1 MKDFILELLADSA
14 ADGWTVRDEVSE
26 GWEFY
31 FIRHKLDQNRIRH
44 TEHITLTVYKKSDD
58 GKYFGRASAKL
69 APTADREETKALIE
83 SLVSEA
89 ALVKNPYYE
98 LTQPAD
104 IMSKELTSSV
114 DAEKNMPALTV
125 DAKEEECDIS
135 RIAGDFICIMK
146 DLPETDGEDINSY
159 EIFVDRINCRYVSS
173 TGIDISY
180 TYPVSQVE
188 VIVNARKDEH
198 EIELYRMFK
207 SGTCDSNGLKEE
219 IIKAMQY
226 GKDKLRAKKTPSL
239 GTCDV
244 VLSTDAALEIYE
256 YFTARMSCDMK
267 YMGISDWEI
276 GREVAEGIVG
286 DKVTVEARQWL
297 PNSSAN
303 AAYDAEGAP
312 RRDMMIIK
320 DGIAENRYGSRQFSQ
335 YLGLADSFIPG
346 NFAVSGGTKTAAE
359 IRTGRY
365 LEIVEFSD
373 FQVSTL
379 NGDVFGE
386 IRLGYLHDGDQT
398 TAVEGG
404 SVSGTMLDCAKDIQM
419 SAELKQYNNML
430 IPEVTRL
437 KGVNITGAE

>member
-31 FIRHKLDQNRIRH
+31 FIRHNLDQNRIRH

-58 GKYFGRASAKL
+58 GKYLGRASAKL
-69 APTADREETKALIE
+69 APTADRAETKALID
-83 SLVSEA
+83 SLTHEA
-89 ALVKNPYYE
+89 ALVKNPVYE
-98 LTQPAD
+98 LMTPAPAVMKAD
-104 IMSKELTSSV
+104 EAEV
-114 DAEKNMPALTV
+114 DV
-125 DAKEEECDIS
+125 S
-135 RIAGDFICIMK
+135 RIAEDFICTMK

-159 EIFVDRINCRYVSS
+159 EIFVDKITCRYVSS

-180 TYPVSQVE
+180 TYPVSQIE

-207 SGTCDSNGLKEE
+207 SGTCDSEGLKEE
-219 IIKAMQY
+219 ISKAMQY

-239 GTCDV
+239 GSCDI
-244 VLSTDAALEIYE
+244 VLSTDAALEVYE

-276 GREVAEGIVG
+276 GREVAEGAVG
-286 DKVTVEARQWL
+286 DKVTVEARRFL

-303 AAYDAEGAP
+303 APYDAEGAP

-335 YLGLADSFIPG
+335 YLGLEDSFIPG
-346 NFAVSGGTKTAAE
+346 NFAVSGGTSKAEE

-373 FQVSTL
+373 FQVSAL
-379 NGDVFGE
+379 NGDIFGE
-386 IRLGYLHDGDQT
+386 IRLGYLHDGGQV

-404 SVSGTMLDCAKDIQM
+404 AVSGTMLDFAKDLQM
-419 SAELKQYNNML
+419 STEQKQYNNML

-437 KGVNITGAE
+437 KGVSITGAE

>member
-31 FIRHKLDQNRIRH
+31 FIRHNLDQNRIRH

-58 GKYFGRASAKL
+58 GKYLGRASAKL
-69 APTADREETKALIE
+69 APTADRAETKALID
-83 SLVSEA
+83 SLTHEA
-89 ALVKNPYYE
+89 ALVKNPVYE
-98 LTQPAD
+98 LMTPAPAVMKAD
-104 IMSKELTSSV
+104 EAEV
-114 DAEKNMPALTV
+114 DV
-125 DAKEEECDIS
+125 S
-135 RIAGDFICIMK
+135 RIAEDFICTMK

-159 EIFVDRINCRYVSS
+159 EIFVDKITCRYVSS

-180 TYPVSQVE
+180 TYPVSQIE

-207 SGTCDSNGLKEE
+207 SGTCDSEGLKEE
-219 IIKAMQY
+219 ISKAMQY

-239 GTCDV
+239 GSCDI
-244 VLSTDAALEIYE
+244 VLSTDAALEVYE

-276 GREVAEGIVG
+276 GREVAEGAVG
-286 DKVTVEARQWL
+286 DKVTVEARRFL

-303 AAYDAEGAP
+303 APYDAEGDP

-335 YLGLADSFIPG
+335 YLGLFDSFIPG
-346 NFAVSGGTKTAAE
+346 NFAVSGGTSKAEE

-373 FQVSTL
+373 FQVSAL
-379 NGDVFGE
+379 NGDIFGE
-386 IRLGYLHDGDQT
+386 IRLGYLHDGGQV

-404 SVSGTMLDCAKDIQM
+404 AVSGTMLDFAKDLHM
-419 SAELKQYNNML
+419 STEQKQYNNML

-437 KGVNITGAE
+437 KGVSITGAE

>member
-31 FIRHKLDQNRIRH
+31 FIRHNLDQNRIRH

-58 GKYFGRASAKL
+58 GKYLGRASAKL
-69 APTADREETKALIE
+69 APTADREETKALIN
-83 SLVSEA
+83 SLVHEA
-89 ALVKNPYYE
+89 ALVKNPVYE
-98 LTQPAD
+98 LMTPAPAVMKAD
-104 IMSKELTSSV
+104 EAEV
-114 DAEKNMPALTV
+114 DV
-125 DAKEEECDIS
+125 S
-135 RIAGDFICIMK
+135 RIAEDFICTMK

-159 EIFVDRINCRYVSS
+159 EIFVDKITCRYVSS

-180 TYPVSQVE
+180 TYPVSQIE

-207 SGTCDSNGLKEE
+207 SGTCDSEGLNEE
-219 IIKAMQY
+219 ISKAMQY

-239 GTCDV
+239 GTCDI
-244 VLSTDAALEIYE
+244 VLSTDAALEVYE

-276 GREVAEGIVG
+276 GREVAEGAVG
-286 DKVTVEARQWL
+286 DKVTVEARRFL

-303 AAYDAEGAP
+303 APYDAEGAP

-335 YLGLADSFIPG
+335 YLGLEDSFIPG
-346 NFAVSGGTKTAAE
+346 NFAVSGGTSKAEE

-373 FQVSTL
+373 FQVSAL
-379 NGDVFGE
+379 NGDIFGE
-386 IRLGYLHDGDQT
+386 IRLGYLHDGGQV

-404 SVSGTMLDCAKDIQM
+404 AVSGTMLDFAKDLQM
-419 SAELKQYNNML
+419 STEQKQYNNML

-437 KGVNITGAE
+437 KGVSITGAE

>member
-31 FIRHKLDQNRIRH
+31 FIRHNLDQNRIRH

-58 GKYFGRASAKL
+58 GKYLGRASAKL
-69 APTADREETKALIE
+69 APTVDRAETKALID
-83 SLVSEA
+83 LLTHEA
-89 ALVKNPYYE
+89 ALVKNPVYE
-98 LTQPAD
+98 LMTPAPAVMKAD
-104 IMSKELTSSV
+104 EAEV
-114 DAEKNMPALTV
+114 DV
-125 DAKEEECDIS
+125 S
-135 RIAGDFICIMK
+135 RIAEDFICTMK
-146 DLPETDGEDINSY
+146 DLHETDGEDINSY
-159 EIFVDRINCRYVSS
+159 EIFVDKITCRYVSS

-180 TYPVSQVE
+180 TYPVSQIE

-207 SGTCDSNGLKEE
+207 SGTCDSEGLKEE
-219 IIKAMQY
+219 ISKAMQY

-239 GTCDV
+239 GTCDI
-244 VLSTDAALEIYE
+244 VLSTDAALEVYE

-276 GREVAEGIVG
+276 GREVAEGTVG
-286 DKVTVEARQWL
+286 DKVTVEARRFL

-303 AAYDAEGAP
+303 APYDAEGAP

-335 YLGLADSFIPG
+335 YLGLEDSFIPG
-346 NFAVSGGTKTAAE
+346 NFAVSGGTSKAE
-359 IRTGRY
+359 VIRTGRY

-373 FQVSTL
+373 FQVSAL
-379 NGDVFGE
+379 NGDIFGE
-386 IRLGYLHDGDQT
+386 IRLGYLHDGGQV

-404 SVSGTMLDCAKDIQM
+404 AVSGTMLDFAKDLQM
-419 SAELKQYNNML
+419 STEQKQYNNML

-437 KGVNITGAE
+437 KGVSITGAE

>member
-31 FIRHKLDQNRIRH
+31 FIRHDLDQNRIRH
-44 TEHITLTVYKKSDD
+44 TEHITLTVYKKSED
-58 GKYFGRASAKL
+58 GRYLGRASAKL
-69 APTADREETKALIE
+69 APTADRAETKALID
-83 SLVSEA
+83 SLTHEA
-89 ALVKNPYYE
+89 ALVKNPVYE
-98 LTQPAD
+98 LMTPAPAVMKAD
-104 IMSKELTSSV
+104 EAEV
-114 DAEKNMPALTV
+114 DV
-125 DAKEEECDIS
+125 S
-135 RIAGDFICIMK
+135 RIAEDFICTMK

-159 EIFVDRINCRYVSS
+159 EIFVDKITCRYVSS

-180 TYPVSQVE
+180 TYPVSQIE

-207 SGTCDSNGLKEE
+207 SGTCDSEGLKEE
-219 IIKAMQY
+219 ISKAMQY

-239 GTCDV
+239 GTCDI
-244 VLSTDAALEIYE
+244 VLSTDAALEVYE

-276 GREVAEGIVG
+276 GREVAEGAVG
-286 DKVTVEARQWL
+286 DKVTVEARRFL

-303 AAYDAEGAP
+303 APYDAEGAR

-335 YLGLADSFIPG
+335 YLGLFDSFIPG
-346 NFAVSGGTKTAAE
+346 NFAVSGGTCKAEE

-373 FQVSTL
+373 FQVSAL
-379 NGDVFGE
+379 NGDIFGE
-386 IRLGYLHDGDQT
+386 IRLGYLHDGSQV

-404 SVSGTMLDCAKDIQM
+404 AVSGTMLDFAKDLQM
-419 SAELKQYNNML
+419 SSEQKQYNNML

-437 KGVNITGAE
+437 KGVSITGAE

>member
-14 ADGWTVRDEVSE
+14 ADGWTVRDEVCE

-31 FIRHKLDQNRIRH
+31 FIRHDLDQNRIRH
-44 TEHITLTVYKKSDD
+44 TEHITLTVYKKSED
-58 GKYFGRASAKL
+58 GRYLGRASAKL
-69 APTADREETKALIE
+69 APTADRVETKALID
-83 SLVSEA
+83 SLAHEA
-89 ALVKNPYYE
+89 ALVKNPVYE
-98 LTQPAD
+98 LMT
-104 IMSKELTSSV
+104 
-114 DAEKNMPALTV
+114 PALAVMKADEAEV
-125 DAKEEECDIS
+125 DVS
-135 RIAGDFICIMK
+135 RIAEDFICTMK

-159 EIFVDRINCRYVSS
+159 EIFVDKITCRYVSS

-180 TYPVSQVE
+180 TYPVSQIE

-207 SGTCDSNGLKEE
+207 SGTCDSEGLKEE
-219 IIKAMQY
+219 ISKAMQY

-239 GTCDV
+239 GTCDI
-244 VLSTDAALEIYE
+244 VLSTDAALEVYE

-276 GREVAEGIVG
+276 GREVAEGAVG
-286 DKVTVEARQWL
+286 DKVTVEARRFL

-303 AAYDAEGAP
+303 APYDAEGAP

-335 YLGLADSFIPG
+335 YLGLFDSFIPG
-346 NFAVSGGTKTAAE
+346 NFAVSGGTSKAEE

-373 FQVSTL
+373 FQVSAL
-379 NGDVFGE
+379 NGDIFGE
-386 IRLGYLHDGDQT
+386 IRLGYLHDGGQV

-404 SVSGTMLDCAKDIQM
+404 AVSGTMLDFAKDLHM
-419 SAELKQYNNML
+419 STEQKQYNNML

-437 KGVNITGAE
+437 KGVSITGAE

>member
-1 MKDFILELLADSA
+1 M
-14 ADGWTVRDEVSE
+14 
-26 GWEFY
+26 
-31 FIRHKLDQNRIRH
+31 
-44 TEHITLTVYKKSDD
+44 
-58 GKYFGRASAKL
+58 
-69 APTADREETKALIE
+69 
-83 SLVSEA
+83 
-89 ALVKNPYYE
+89 KNPVYE
-98 LTQPAD
+98 LMTPAPVVMKAD
-104 IMSKELTSSV
+104 EAEV
-114 DAEKNMPALTV
+114 DV
-125 DAKEEECDIS
+125 S
-135 RIAGDFICIMK
+135 RIAEDFICTMK

-159 EIFVDRINCRYVSS
+159 EIFVDKITCRYVSS

-180 TYPVSQVE
+180 TYPVSQIE

-207 SGTCDSNGLKEE
+207 SGTCDSEGLNEE
-219 IIKAMQY
+219 ISKAMQY

-239 GTCDV
+239 GSCDI
-244 VLSTDAALEIYE
+244 VLSTDAALEVYE

-276 GREVAEGIVG
+276 GREVAEGAVG
-286 DKVTVEARQWL
+286 DKVTVEARRFL

-303 AAYDAEGAP
+303 APYDAEGAP

-335 YLGLADSFIPG
+335 YLGLEDSFIPG
-346 NFAVSGGTKTAAE
+346 NFAVSGGTSKAEE

-373 FQVSTL
+373 FQVSAL
-379 NGDVFGE
+379 NGDIFGE
-386 IRLGYLHDGDQT
+386 IRLGYLHDGGQV

-404 SVSGTMLDCAKDIQM
+404 AVSGTMLDFAKDLHM
-419 SAELKQYNNML
+419 STEQKQYNNML

-437 KGVNITGAE
+437 KGVSITGAE

>member
-31 FIRHKLDQNRIRH
+31 FIRHNLDQNRIRH

-58 GKYFGRASAKL
+58 GKFLGRASAKL
-69 APTADREETKALIE
+69 APTADRAETKALID
-83 SLVSEA
+83 SLTHEA
-89 ALVKNPYYE
+89 ALVKNPVYE
-98 LTQPAD
+98 LMTPAPAVMKAD
-104 IMSKELTSSV
+104 EAEVDVSKI
-114 DAEKNMPALTV
+114 AEN
-125 DAKEEECDIS
+125 
-135 RIAGDFICIMK
+135 FICTMK
-146 DLPETDGEDINSY
+146 DLHETDGEDINSY
-159 EIFVDRINCRYVSS
+159 EIFVDKITCRYVSS

-180 TYPVSQVE
+180 TYPVSQIE

-207 SGTCDSNGLKEE
+207 SGTCDSEGLNEE
-219 IIKAMQY
+219 ISKAMQY

-239 GTCDV
+239 GTCDI
-244 VLSTDAALEIYE
+244 VLSTDAALEVYE

-276 GREVAEGIVG
+276 GREVAEGAVG
-286 DKVTVEARQWL
+286 DKVTVEARRFL

-303 AAYDAEGAP
+303 APYDAEGAP
-312 RRDMMIIK
+312 CRDMMIIK

-335 YLGLADSFIPG
+335 YLGLFDSFIPG
-346 NFAVSGGTKTAAE
+346 NFAVSGGTSKAEE

-373 FQVSTL
+373 FQVSAL
-379 NGDVFGE
+379 NGDIFGE
-386 IRLGYLHDGDQT
+386 IRLGYLHDGSQV

-404 SVSGTMLDCAKDIQM
+404 AVSGTMLDFAKDLQM
-419 SAELKQYNNML
+419 STEQKQYNNML

-437 KGVNITGAE
+437 KGVSITGAE

>member
-31 FIRHKLDQNRIRH
+31 FIRHNLDQNRIRH

-58 GKYFGRASAKL
+58 GKYLGRASAKL
-69 APTADREETKALIE
+69 APTADRAETKALID
-83 SLVSEA
+83 SLTHEA
-89 ALVKNPYYE
+89 ALVKNPVYE
-98 LTQPAD
+98 LMTPTLAVMKAD
-104 IMSKELTSSV
+104 EAEV
-114 DAEKNMPALTV
+114 DIA
-125 DAKEEECDIS
+125 
-135 RIAGDFICIMK
+135 RIAEDFICTMK

-159 EIFVDRINCRYVSS
+159 EIFVDKITCRYVSS

-180 TYPVSQVE
+180 TYPVSQIE

-207 SGTCDSNGLKEE
+207 SGTCDSEGLNEE
-219 IIKAMQY
+219 ISKAMQY

-239 GTCDV
+239 GTCDI
-244 VLSTDAALEIYE
+244 VLSTDAALEVYD

-276 GREVAEGIVG
+276 GREVAEGAVG
-286 DKVTVEARQWL
+286 DKVTVEARRFL

-303 AAYDAEGAP
+303 APYDVEGAP

-335 YLGLADSFIPG
+335 YLGLEDSFIPG
-346 NFAVSGGTKTAAE
+346 NFAVSGGTSKAEE

-373 FQVSTL
+373 FQVSAL
-379 NGDVFGE
+379 NGDIFGE
-386 IRLGYLHDGDQT
+386 IRLGYLHDGGQV

-404 SVSGTMLDCAKDIQM
+404 AVSGTMLDFAKDLQM
-419 SAELKQYNNML
+419 SSEQKQYNNML

-437 KGVNITGAE
+437 KGVSITGAE

>member
-26 GWEFY
+26 GWEFC
-31 FIRHKLDQNRIRH
+31 FIRHNLDQNRIRH

-58 GKYFGRASAKL
+58 GKYLGRASAKL
-69 APTADREETKALIE
+69 APTADRAETKALID
-83 SLVSEA
+83 SLTHEA
-89 ALVKNPYYE
+89 ALVKNPVYE
-98 LTQPAD
+98 LMTPAPAVMNAD
-104 IMSKELTSSV
+104 EAEV
-114 DAEKNMPALTV
+114 DV
-125 DAKEEECDIS
+125 S
-135 RIAGDFICIMK
+135 RIAEDFICTMK

-159 EIFVDRINCRYVSS
+159 EIFVDKITCRYVSS

-180 TYPVSQVE
+180 TYPVSQIE

-207 SGTCDSNGLKEE
+207 SGTCDSEGLKEE
-219 IIKAMQY
+219 ISKAMQY

-239 GTCDV
+239 GTCDI
-244 VLSTDAALEIYE
+244 VLSTDAALEVYE

-276 GREVAEGIVG
+276 GREVAEGAVG
-286 DKVTVEARQWL
+286 DKVTVEARRFL

-303 AAYDAEGAP
+303 APYDAEGAP

-335 YLGLADSFIPG
+335 YLGLFDSFIPG
-346 NFAVSGGTKTAAE
+346 NFAVSGGTSKAEE

-373 FQVSTL
+373 FQVSAL
-379 NGDVFGE
+379 NGDIFGE
-386 IRLGYLHDGDQT
+386 IRLGYLHDGGQV

-404 SVSGTMLDCAKDIQM
+404 AVSGTMLDFAKNLQM
-419 SAELKQYNNML
+419 STEQKQYNNML

-437 KGVNITGAE
+437 KGVSITGAE

>member
-1 MKDFILELLADSA
+1 MMKDFILELLADSA

-31 FIRHKLDQNRIRH
+31 FIRHNLDQNRIRH
-44 TEHITLTVYKKSDD
+44 TEHIMLTVYKKSDD
-58 GKYFGRASAKL
+58 GKYLGRASAKL
-69 APTADREETKALIE
+69 APTADRAETKALID
-83 SLVSEA
+83 SLTHEA
-89 ALVKNPYYE
+89 ALVKNPVYE
-98 LTQPAD
+98 LMTPAPAVMKAD
-104 IMSKELTSSV
+104 EAEV
-114 DAEKNMPALTV
+114 DV
-125 DAKEEECDIS
+125 S
-135 RIAGDFICIMK
+135 RIAEDFICTMK
-146 DLPETDGEDINSY
+146 DLHETDGEDINSY
-159 EIFVDRINCRYVSS
+159 EIFVDKITCRYVSS

-180 TYPVSQVE
+180 TYPVSQIE

-207 SGTCDSNGLKEE
+207 SGTCDSEGLKEE
-219 IIKAMQY
+219 ISKAMQY

-239 GTCDV
+239 GTCDI
-244 VLSTDAALEIYE
+244 VLSTDAALEVYE

-276 GREVAEGIVG
+276 GREVAEGAVG
-286 DKVTVEARQWL
+286 DKVTVEARRFL

-303 AAYDAEGAP
+303 APYDAEGAP

-335 YLGLADSFIPG
+335 YLGLEDSFIPG
-346 NFAVSGGTKTAAE
+346 NFAVSGGTSKAEE

-373 FQVSTL
+373 FQVSAL
-379 NGDVFGE
+379 NGDIFGE
-386 IRLGYLHDGDQT
+386 IRLGYLHDGGQV

-404 SVSGTMLDCAKDIQM
+404 AVSGTMLDFAKDLQM
-419 SAELKQYNNML
+419 STEQKQYNNML

-437 KGVNITGAE
+437 KGVSITGAE

>member
-1 MKDFILELLADSA
+1 MMKDFILELLADSA

-31 FIRHKLDQNRIRH
+31 FIRHNLDQNRIRH

-58 GKYFGRASAKL
+58 GKYLGRASAKL
-69 APTADREETKALIE
+69 APTADRAETKALID
-83 SLVSEA
+83 SLTHEA
-89 ALVKNPYYE
+89 ALVKNPVYE
-98 LTQPAD
+98 LMTPAPAVMKAD
-104 IMSKELTSSV
+104 EAEV
-114 DAEKNMPALTV
+114 DV
-125 DAKEEECDIS
+125 S
-135 RIAGDFICIMK
+135 RIAEDFICTMK
-146 DLPETDGEDINSY
+146 DLHETDGEDINSY
-159 EIFVDRINCRYVSS
+159 EIFVDKITCRYVSS

-180 TYPVSQVE
+180 TYPVSQIE

-207 SGTCDSNGLKEE
+207 SGTCDSEGLKEE
-219 IIKAMQY
+219 ISKAMQY

-239 GTCDV
+239 GSCDI
-244 VLSTDAALEIYE
+244 VLSTDAALEVYE

-276 GREVAEGIVG
+276 GREVAEGAVG
-286 DKVTVEARQWL
+286 DKVTVEARRFL

-303 AAYDAEGAP
+303 APYDAEGAP

-335 YLGLADSFIPG
+335 YLGLEDSFIPG
-346 NFAVSGGTKTAAE
+346 NFAVSGGTSKAEE

-373 FQVSTL
+373 FQVSAL
-379 NGDVFGE
+379 NGDIFGE
-386 IRLGYLHDGDQT
+386 IRLGYLHDGGQV

-404 SVSGTMLDCAKDIQM
+404 AVSGTMLDFAKDLQM
-419 SAELKQYNNML
+419 STEQKQYNNML

-437 KGVNITGAE
+437 KGVSITGAE

>member
-31 FIRHKLDQNRIRH
+31 FIRHNLDQNRIRH

-58 GKYFGRASAKL
+58 GKYLGRASAKL
-69 APTADREETKALIE
+69 APTADRAETKALID
-83 SLVSEA
+83 SLTHEA
-89 ALVKNPYYE
+89 ALVKNPVYE
-98 LTQPAD
+98 LMT
-104 IMSKELTSSV
+104 
-114 DAEKNMPALTV
+114 PALAVMKADEAEV
-125 DAKEEECDIS
+125 DVS
-135 RIAGDFICIMK
+135 RIAEDFICTMK

-159 EIFVDRINCRYVSS
+159 EIFVDKITCRYVSS

-180 TYPVSQVE
+180 TYPVSQIE

-207 SGTCDSNGLKEE
+207 SGTCDSEGLKEE
-219 IIKAMQY
+219 ISKAMQY

-239 GTCDV
+239 GTCDI
-244 VLSTDAALEIYE
+244 VLSTDAALEVYE

-276 GREVAEGIVG
+276 GREVAEGAVG
-286 DKVTVEARQWL
+286 DKVTVEARRFL

-303 AAYDAEGAP
+303 APYDAEGAP

-335 YLGLADSFIPG
+335 YLGLEDSFIPG
-346 NFAVSGGTKTAAE
+346 NFAVSGGTSKAEE

-373 FQVSTL
+373 FQVSAL
-379 NGDVFGE
+379 NGDIFGE
-386 IRLGYLHDGDQT
+386 IRLGYLHDGGQV

-404 SVSGTMLDCAKDIQM
+404 AVSGTMLDFAKDLHM
-419 SAELKQYNNML
+419 STEQKQYNNML

-437 KGVNITGAE
+437 KGVSITGAE

>member
-31 FIRHKLDQNRIRH
+31 FIRHNLDQNRIRH

-58 GKYFGRASAKL
+58 GKYLGRASAKL
-69 APTADREETKALIE
+69 APTADRAQTKALID
-83 SLVSEA
+83 SLTHEA
-89 ALVKNPYYE
+89 ALVKNPVYE
-98 LTQPAD
+98 LMT
-104 IMSKELTSSV
+104 
-114 DAEKNMPALTV
+114 PALAVMKADEAEV
-125 DAKEEECDIS
+125 DVS
-135 RIAGDFICIMK
+135 RIAEDFICTMK

-159 EIFVDRINCRYVSS
+159 EIFVDKITCRYVSS

-180 TYPVSQVE
+180 TYPVSQIE

-207 SGTCDSNGLKEE
+207 SGTCDSEGLKEE
-219 IIKAMQY
+219 ISKAMQY

-239 GTCDV
+239 GTCDI
-244 VLSTDAALEIYE
+244 VLSTDAALEVYE

-276 GREVAEGIVG
+276 GREVAEGAVG
-286 DKVTVEARQWL
+286 DKVTVEARRFL

-303 AAYDAEGAP
+303 APYDAEGAP

-335 YLGLADSFIPG
+335 YLGLEDSFIPG
-346 NFAVSGGTKTAAE
+346 NFAVSGGTSKAEE

-373 FQVSTL
+373 FQVSAL
-379 NGDVFGE
+379 NGDIFGE
-386 IRLGYLHDGDQT
+386 IRLGYLHDGGQV

-404 SVSGTMLDCAKDIQM
+404 AVSGTMLDFAKDLHM
-419 SAELKQYNNML
+419 STEQKQYNNML

-437 KGVNITGAE
+437 KGVSITGAE

>member
-31 FIRHKLDQNRIRH
+31 FIRHDLDQNRIRH
-44 TEHITLTVYKKSDD
+44 TEHITLTVYKKSED
-58 GKYFGRASAKL
+58 GRYLGRASAKL
-69 APTADREETKALIE
+69 APTADRAETKALID
-83 SLVSEA
+83 SLTHEA
-89 ALVKNPYYE
+89 ALVKNPVYE
-98 LTQPAD
+98 LMT
-104 IMSKELTSSV
+104 
-114 DAEKNMPALTV
+114 PALAVMKADEAEV
-125 DAKEEECDIS
+125 DVS
-135 RIAGDFICIMK
+135 RIAEDFICTMK

-159 EIFVDRINCRYVSS
+159 EIFVDKITCRYVSS

-180 TYPVSQVE
+180 TYPVSQIE

-207 SGTCDSNGLKEE
+207 SGTCDSEGLKEE
-219 IIKAMQY
+219 ISKAMQY

-239 GTCDV
+239 GSCDI
-244 VLSTDAALEIYE
+244 VLSTDAALEVYE

-276 GREVAEGIVG
+276 GREVAEGAVG
-286 DKVTVEARQWL
+286 DKVTVEARRFL

-303 AAYDAEGAP
+303 APYDAEGAP

-335 YLGLADSFIPG
+335 YLGLEDSFIPG
-346 NFAVSGGTKTAAE
+346 NFAVSGGTSKAEE

-373 FQVSTL
+373 FQVSAL
-379 NGDVFGE
+379 NGDIFGE
-386 IRLGYLHDGDQT
+386 IRLGYLHDGGQV

-404 SVSGTMLDCAKDIQM
+404 AVSGTMLDFAKDLHM
-419 SAELKQYNNML
+419 STEQKQYNNML

-437 KGVNITGAE
+437 KGVSITGAE

>member
-31 FIRHKLDQNRIRH
+31 FIRHNLDQNRIRH

-58 GKYFGRASAKL
+58 GKYLGRASAKL
-69 APTADREETKALIE
+69 APTADRAETKALID
-83 SLVSEA
+83 SLTHEA
-89 ALVKNPYYE
+89 ALVKNPVYE
-98 LTQPAD
+98 LMTPAPAVMKAD
-104 IMSKELTSSV
+104 EAEV
-114 DAEKNMPALTV
+114 DV
-125 DAKEEECDIS
+125 S
-135 RIAGDFICIMK
+135 RIAEDFICTMK

-159 EIFVDRINCRYVSS
+159 EIFVDKITCRYVSS

-180 TYPVSQVE
+180 TYPVSQIE

-207 SGTCDSNGLKEE
+207 SGTCDSEGLNEE
-219 IIKAMQY
+219 ISKAMQY

-239 GTCDV
+239 GTCDI
-244 VLSTDAALEIYE
+244 VLSTDAALEVYE

-276 GREVAEGIVG
+276 GREVVEGAVG
-286 DKVTVEARQWL
+286 DKVTVEARRFL

-303 AAYDAEGAP
+303 APYDAEGAP

-335 YLGLADSFIPG
+335 YLGLEDSFIPG
-346 NFAVSGGTKTAAE
+346 NFAVSGGTSKAEE

-373 FQVSTL
+373 FQVSAL
-379 NGDVFGE
+379 NGDIFGE
-386 IRLGYLHDGDQT
+386 IRLGYLHDGGQV

-404 SVSGTMLDCAKDIQM
+404 AVSGTMLDFAKDLHM
-419 SAELKQYNNML
+419 STEQKQYNNML

-437 KGVNITGAE
+437 KGVSITGAE

>member
-31 FIRHKLDQNRIRH
+31 FIRHNLDQNRIRH

-58 GKYFGRASAKL
+58 GKYLGRASAKL
-69 APTADREETKALIE
+69 APTADRAETKALID
-83 SLVSEA
+83 SLTHEA
-89 ALVKNPYYE
+89 ALVKNPVYE
-98 LTQPAD
+98 LMTPAPAVMKAD
-104 IMSKELTSSV
+104 EAEV
-114 DAEKNMPALTV
+114 DV
-125 DAKEEECDIS
+125 S
-135 RIAGDFICIMK
+135 RIAEDFICTMK
-146 DLPETDGEDINSY
+146 NLPETDGEDINSY
-159 EIFVDRINCRYVSS
+159 EIFVDKITCRYVSS

-180 TYPVSQVE
+180 TYPVSQIE

-207 SGTCDSNGLKEE
+207 SGTCDSEGLKEE
-219 IIKAMQY
+219 ISKAMQY

-239 GTCDV
+239 GSCDI
-244 VLSTDAALEIYE
+244 VLSTDAALEVYE

-276 GREVAEGIVG
+276 GREVAEGAVG
-286 DKVTVEARQWL
+286 DKVTVEARRFL

-303 AAYDAEGAP
+303 APYDAEGAP

-335 YLGLADSFIPG
+335 YLGLEDSFIPG
-346 NFAVSGGTKTAAE
+346 NFAVSGGTSKAEE

-373 FQVSTL
+373 FQVSAL
-379 NGDVFGE
+379 NGDIFGE
-386 IRLGYLHDGDQT
+386 IRLGYLHDGGQV

-404 SVSGTMLDCAKDIQM
+404 AVSGTMLDFAKDLQM
-419 SAELKQYNNML
+419 STEQKQYNNML

-437 KGVNITGAE
+437 KGVSITGAE

>member
-31 FIRHKLDQNRIRH
+31 FIRHNLDQNRIRH

-58 GKYFGRASAKL
+58 GKYLGRASAKL
-69 APTADREETKALIE
+69 APTADRAETKALID
-83 SLVSEA
+83 SLTHEA
-89 ALVKNPYYE
+89 ALVKNPVYE
-98 LTQPAD
+98 LMTPAPAVMKAD
-104 IMSKELTSSV
+104 EAEV
-114 DAEKNMPALTV
+114 DV
-125 DAKEEECDIS
+125 S
-135 RIAGDFICIMK
+135 RIAEDFICTMTN
-146 DLPETDGEDINSY
+146 LPETDGEDINSY
-159 EIFVDRINCRYVSS
+159 EIFVDKITCRYVSS

-180 TYPVSQVE
+180 TYPVSQIE

-207 SGTCDSNGLKEE
+207 SGTCDSEGLKEE
-219 IIKAMQY
+219 ISKAMQY

-239 GTCDV
+239 GSCDI
-244 VLSTDAALEIYE
+244 VLSTDAALEVYE

-276 GREVAEGIVG
+276 GREVAEGAVG
-286 DKVTVEARQWL
+286 DKVTVEARRFL

-303 AAYDAEGAP
+303 APYDAEGAP

-335 YLGLADSFIPG
+335 YLGLEDSFIPG
-346 NFAVSGGTKTAAE
+346 NFAVSGGTSKAEE

-373 FQVSTL
+373 FQVSAL
-379 NGDVFGE
+379 NGDIFGE
-386 IRLGYLHDGDQT
+386 IRLGYLHDGGQV

-404 SVSGTMLDCAKDIQM
+404 AVSGTMLDFAKDLQM
-419 SAELKQYNNML
+419 STEQKQYNNML

-437 KGVNITGAE
+437 KGVSITGAE

>member
-31 FIRHKLDQNRIRH
+31 FIRHNLDQNRIRH

-58 GKYFGRASAKL
+58 GKYLGRASAKL
-69 APTADREETKALIE
+69 APTADRAETKALID
-83 SLVSEA
+83 SLTHEA
-89 ALVKNPYYE
+89 ALVKNPVYE
-98 LTQPAD
+98 LMTPARAVMKAD
-104 IMSKELTSSV
+104 EAEV
-114 DAEKNMPALTV
+114 DV
-125 DAKEEECDIS
+125 S
-135 RIAGDFICIMK
+135 RIAEDFICTMK

-159 EIFVDRINCRYVSS
+159 EIFVDKITCRYVSS

-180 TYPVSQVE
+180 TYPVSQIE

-207 SGTCDSNGLKEE
+207 SGTCDSEGLNEE
-219 IIKAMQY
+219 ISKAMQY

-239 GTCDV
+239 GTCDI
-244 VLSTDAALEIYE
+244 VLSTDAALEVYE

-276 GREVAEGIVG
+276 GREVAEGAVG
-286 DKVTVEARQWL
+286 DKVTVEARRFL

-303 AAYDAEGAP
+303 APYDAEGAP

-335 YLGLADSFIPG
+335 YLGLEDSFIPG
-346 NFAVSGGTKTAAE
+346 NFAVSGGTSKAEE

-373 FQVSTL
+373 FQVSAL
-379 NGDVFGE
+379 NGDIFGE
-386 IRLGYLHDGDQT
+386 IRLGYLHDGSQV

-404 SVSGTMLDCAKDIQM
+404 AVSGTMLDFAKDLQM
-419 SAELKQYNNML
+419 SSEQKQYNNML

-437 KGVNITGAE
+437 KGVSITGAE

>member
-31 FIRHKLDQNRIRH
+31 FIRHNLDQNRIRH
-44 TEHITLTVYKKSDD
+44 TEHIMLTVYKKSDD
-58 GKYFGRASAKL
+58 GKYLGRASAKL
-69 APTADREETKALIE
+69 APTADRAETKALID
-83 SLVSEA
+83 SLTHEA
-89 ALVKNPYYE
+89 ALVKNPVYE
-98 LTQPAD
+98 LMTPAPAVMKAD
-104 IMSKELTSSV
+104 EAEV
-114 DAEKNMPALTV
+114 DV
-125 DAKEEECDIS
+125 S
-135 RIAGDFICIMK
+135 RIAEDFICTMK
-146 DLPETDGEDINSY
+146 DLHETDGEDINSY
-159 EIFVDRINCRYVSS
+159 EIFVDKITCRYVSS

-180 TYPVSQVE
+180 TYPVSQIE

-207 SGTCDSNGLKEE
+207 SGTCDSEGLKEE
-219 IIKAMQY
+219 ISKAMQY

-239 GTCDV
+239 GTCDI
-244 VLSTDAALEIYE
+244 VLSTDAALEVYE

-276 GREVAEGIVG
+276 GREVAEGAVG
-286 DKVTVEARQWL
+286 DKVTVEARRFL

-303 AAYDAEGAP
+303 APYDAEGAP

-335 YLGLADSFIPG
+335 YLGLEDSFIPG
-346 NFAVSGGTKTAAE
+346 NFAVSGGTSKAEE

-373 FQVSTL
+373 FQVSAL
-379 NGDVFGE
+379 NGDIFGE
-386 IRLGYLHDGDQT
+386 IRLGYLHDGGQV

-404 SVSGTMLDCAKDIQM
+404 AVSGTMLDFAKDLQM
-419 SAELKQYNNML
+419 STEQKQYNNML

-437 KGVNITGAE
+437 KGVSITGAE

>member
-31 FIRHKLDQNRIRH
+31 FIRHNLDQNRIRH

-58 GKYFGRASAKL
+58 GKYLGRASAKL
-69 APTADREETKALIE
+69 APTADREETKALIN
-83 SLVSEA
+83 SLVHEA
-89 ALVKNPYYE
+89 ALVKNPVYE
-98 LTQPAD
+98 LMT
-104 IMSKELTSSV
+104 
-114 DAEKNMPALTV
+114 PALAVMKADEAEV
-125 DAKEEECDIS
+125 DVS
-135 RIAGDFICIMK
+135 RIAEDFICTMK
-146 DLPETDGEDINSY
+146 DLHETDGEDINSY
-159 EIFVDRINCRYVSS
+159 EIFVDKITCRYVSS

-180 TYPVSQVE
+180 TYPVSQIE

-207 SGTCDSNGLKEE
+207 SGTCDSEGLNEE
-219 IIKAMQY
+219 ISKAMQY

-239 GTCDV
+239 GTCDI
-244 VLSTDAALEIYE
+244 VLSTDAALEVYE

-276 GREVAEGIVG
+276 GREVAEGAVG
-286 DKVTVEARQWL
+286 DKVTVEARRFL

-303 AAYDAEGAP
+303 APYDAEGAP

-335 YLGLADSFIPG
+335 YLGLEDSFIPG
-346 NFAVSGGTKTAAE
+346 NFAVSGGTSKAEE

-373 FQVSTL
+373 FQVSAL
-379 NGDVFGE
+379 NGDIFGE
-386 IRLGYLHDGDQT
+386 IRLGYLHDGGQV

-404 SVSGTMLDCAKDIQM
+404 AVSGTMLDFAKDIHM
-419 SAELKQYNNML
+419 STEQKQYNNML

-437 KGVNITGAE
+437 KGVSITGAE

>member
-31 FIRHKLDQNRIRH
+31 FIRHDLDQNRIRH

-58 GKYFGRASAKL
+58 GKYLGRASAKL
-69 APTADREETKALIE
+69 APTADRAETKALID
-83 SLVSEA
+83 SLTHEA
-89 ALVKNPYYE
+89 ALVKNPVYE
-98 LTQPAD
+98 LMT
-104 IMSKELTSSV
+104 
-114 DAEKNMPALTV
+114 PALAVMKADEAEV
-125 DAKEEECDIS
+125 DVS
-135 RIAGDFICIMK
+135 RIAEDFICTMK

-159 EIFVDRINCRYVSS
+159 EIFVDKITCRYVSS

-180 TYPVSQVE
+180 TYPVSQIE

-207 SGTCDSNGLKEE
+207 SGTCDSEGLNEE
-219 IIKAMQY
+219 ISKAMQY

-239 GTCDV
+239 GTCDI
-244 VLSTDAALEIYE
+244 VLSTDAALEVYE

-276 GREVAEGIVG
+276 GREVAEGAVG
-286 DKVTVEARQWL
+286 DKVTVEARRFL

-303 AAYDAEGAP
+303 APYDAEGAP

-335 YLGLADSFIPG
+335 YLGLEDSFIPG
-346 NFAVSGGTKTAAE
+346 NFAVSGGTSKVEE

-373 FQVSTL
+373 FQVSAL
-379 NGDVFGE
+379 NGDIFGE
-386 IRLGYLHDGDQT
+386 IRLGYLHDGGQV

-404 SVSGTMLDCAKDIQM
+404 AVSGTMLDFAKDLHM
-419 SAELKQYNNML
+419 STEQKQYNNML

-437 KGVNITGAE
+437 KGVSITGAE